1 MHQALA
7 PEAERM
13 IAEWLLNN
21 DLPFYLESNEG
32 LFASPGFENKAQDA
46 LKKYIQGKNP
56 IKDVSKAHAIDVLL
70 SYLKASPKQ
79 TVAFGDAKIDIPM
92 FEYCATSVAMENA
105 GQETK
110 TAADLVTTDV
120 NDDGLWNGFKMIGVI

>member
-1 MHQALA
+1 
-7 PEAERM
+7 
-13 IAEWLLNN
+13 
-21 DLPFYLESNEG
+21 
-32 LFASPGFENKAQDA
+32 
-46 LKKYIQGKNP
+46 
-56 IKDVSKAHAIDVLL
+56 
-70 SYLKASPKQ
+70 
-79 TVAFGDAKIDIPM
+79 M